1 MTNEPFG
8 RQPLPT
14 IITITGGADIDR
26 QQMAILL
33 HRYLMN
39 QIDLVERSGRPNE
52 QIIRCYPRA
61 VND

>member
-14 IITITGGADIDR
+14 IITITGGEDIDR
-26 QQMAILL
+26 KEMSSMLF
-33 HRYLMN
+33 RYLN
-39 QIDLVERSGRPNE
+39 GHIDLVETSGNRLE
-52 QIIRCYPRA
+52 EYIRCYPRA